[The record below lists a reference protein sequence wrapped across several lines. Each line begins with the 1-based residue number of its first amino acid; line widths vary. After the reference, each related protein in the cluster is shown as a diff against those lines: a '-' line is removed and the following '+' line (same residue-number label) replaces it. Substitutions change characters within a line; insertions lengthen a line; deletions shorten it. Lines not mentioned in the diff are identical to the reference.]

1 MEEWG
6 NVSAC
11 VNDWVKDNK
20 EKVGINCQVFQR
32 RHVTDVIQ
40 RLESH
45 FLCMYNT
52 KCLLTPYHH
61 IPQAQSFFPHT
72 RTLLV
77 TGMSSSDS
85 TWIWTLEIYTPVFL
99 ALKNQPSL
107 DRCMQLSLLL
117 SRNLRAGSE
126 PTEKVTI
133 IWKHNTMMCYL
144 SEEDKVIHILSM
156 YKSKYTYAN
165 RANSIKPGNRR
176 VLIV

>member
-6 NVSAC
+6 NVPAC

-40 RLESH
+40 RLESR

-61 IPQAQSFFPHT
+61 ISQAQSFFPHAL
-72 RTLLV
+72 TLLV

-85 TWIWTLEIYTPVFL
+85 TWIWTLEIYIPVFWL
-99 ALKNQPSL
+99 WKTSHHWI
-107 DRCMQLSLLL
+107 DVC
-117 SRNLRAGSE
+117 SRLYYFHGIFGLVLNLQ
-126 PTEKVTI
+126 
-133 IWKHNTMMCYL
+133 
-144 SEEDKVIHILSM
+144 
-156 YKSKYTYAN
+156 
-165 RANSIKPGNRR
+165 RR
-176 VLIV
+176 SQ